1 MSDLNEESSMQ
12 ETNDSPEDSTKA
24 PEGSSDVEQD
34 ARNLGWRPK
43 EEFQGNPDQWVDAE
57 EFVERGKHIVPILK
71 DNNKRLQ
78 KELHARD
85 LRISKLESNLLN
97 NEAAIEKMEA
107 HWLEANKRAVQQ
119 ARQELKE
126 ELKRAREHEDTDAEL
141 DVLERIREN
150 TANEKALS
158 KSPTPMEQKP
168 PTVNPPSPEYLEFV
182 RENPWFDVDKKRT
195 KAVVRIAEDLR
206 EDGNTLEGKAF
217 FDECVRQLLAQEGSG
232 SSTYRMSKVEGG
244 KAGTPIGSARGK
256 SWANLPKDAQTACLD
271 DADALVGANKRYKTL
286 DAWKKKYT
294 EIYFSGE

>member
-1 MSDLNEESSMQ
+1 MTVLNDVDPTQ
-12 ETNDSPEDSTKA
+12 ETNASLEGSTNA
-24 PEGSSDVEQD
+24 PEGSSDVEQE

-43 EEFQGNPDQWVDAE
+43 EEFQGNPDQWVDAD

-85 LRISKLESNLLN
+85 LKINKLESSILN

-126 ELKRAREHEDTDAEL
+126 ELKRAREQEDTDAEL

-150 TANEKALS
+150 TATEKALNKPTPTADK
-158 KSPTPMEQKP
+158 KSPT
-168 PTVNPPSPEYLEFV
+168 VNQPSPEYVEFV

-232 SSTYRMSKVEGG
+232 SSAIMSKVEGG
-244 KAGTPIGSARGK
+244 NAGTPGGSARGK
-256 SWANLPKDAQTACLD
+256 SWANLPKEAQVACLA
-271 DADALVGANKRYKTL
+271 DADVLVGADKRYKTL

-294 EIYFSGE
+294 DIYFSGE